1 MTPAQQID
9 LAKRQFQA
17 GLLTYEEFLI
27 KVVQAQGGKGLAKEM
42 MPRINRELKY
52 PLGGRGKELYQTK
65 SGGEFRVRPLRAVD
79 PEKSARAAARFRE
92 MWMRRQNLNP
102 LLKKA
107 RIAGG
112 IPGLLAGYAG
122 SQAVEKYP
130 EEEDILAELEAIA
143 GQKDDSRRK
152 AIERAWIRNMFGRLA
167 NE

>member
-1 MTPAQQID
+1 MDPRDALDLLERQYKSGLFSREEYIARKAEIKFQMKLSQD
-9 LAKRQFQA
+9 LARQ
-17 GLLTYEEFLI
+17 GS
-27 KVVQAQGGKGLAKEM
+27 
-42 MPRINRELKY
+42 R
-52 PLGGRGKELYQTK
+52 GRELYQLKDSRQWPK
-65 SGGEFRVRPLRAVD
+65 SQFRVRIKGEVD
-79 PEKSARAAARFRE
+79 PERSARAKAQWKAN
-92 MWMRRQNLNP
+92 WMRRQNLNP

-112 IPGLLAGYAG
+112 IPGLLAGFAG
-122 SQAVEKYP
+122 SQAYEKYP

>member
-9 LAKRQFQA
+9 LAKRQLQA
-17 GLLTYEEFLI
+17 GLLTYEEFLM
-27 KVVQAQGGKGLAKEM
+27 KVAQAQGGKGLAKEM
-42 MPRINRELKY
+42 MPTINRDLKY

-65 SGGEFRVRPLRAVD
+65 GSGEFRVRPLRAVD
-79 PEKSARAAARFRE
+79 PEKSARAAERFRE

-102 LLKKA
+102 LLTKA
-107 RIAGG
+107 KIAGG
-112 IPGLLAGYAG
+112 IPSLIAGYVG
-122 SQAVEKYP
+122 SQAYEKYP
-130 EEEDILAELEAIA
+130 EEEEILAELEAIA

>member
-1 MTPAQQID
+1 MDPRDALD
-9 LAKRQFQA
+9 LIYRQYKA
-17 GLLTYEEFLI
+17 GLLSRDEFIARRAEI
-27 KVVQAQGGKGLAKEM
+27 KMQMRISQDLAYQGS
-42 MPRINRELKY
+42 R
-52 PLGGRGKELYQTK
+52 GRELYQLK
-65 SGGEFRVRPLRAVD
+65 DWSKQFRVRPLAGVD
-79 PEKSARAAARFRE
+79 PDKSAAAAERFRK

-102 LLKKA
+102 LLTKA

-122 SQAVEKYP
+122 SQAYEKYP

>member
-1 MTPAQQID
+1 MDPRDALDLLERQYKSNLFSREEYIARKAVIKFQMKLSQD
-9 LAKRQFQA
+9 LARQ
-17 GLLTYEEFLI
+17 GS
-27 KVVQAQGGKGLAKEM
+27 
-42 MPRINRELKY
+42 R
-52 PLGGRGKELYQTK
+52 GRELYQLKDSRQWPK
-65 SGGEFRVRPLRAVD
+65 SQFRVRPLAGVD
-79 PEKSARAAARFRE
+79 PDKSAAAAQRFRE

-102 LLKKA
+102 LLTKA
-107 RIAGG
+107 TIAGG

-122 SQAVEKYP
+122 SQAYEKYP